1 VLGASSMPVGTAC
14 LFFQGTTLGAGTA
27 FGDGLLC
34 ATGTITRLGVKFA
47 PAGSVTFPAAG
58 DPTLSVAGGV
68 TLNGGTRSYQ
78 VWYRDAAVFCT
89 GDTYNLT
96 NGYAINWAR

>member
-1 VLGASSMPVGTAC
+1 MRHGHDHASGREV
-14 LFFQGTTLGAGTA
+14 
-27 FGDGLLC
+27 
-34 ATGTITRLGVKFA
+34 R
-47 PAGSVTFPAAG
+47 PAGSAVFPAAG

-68 TLNGGTRSYQ
+68 SINGGQRSYQ